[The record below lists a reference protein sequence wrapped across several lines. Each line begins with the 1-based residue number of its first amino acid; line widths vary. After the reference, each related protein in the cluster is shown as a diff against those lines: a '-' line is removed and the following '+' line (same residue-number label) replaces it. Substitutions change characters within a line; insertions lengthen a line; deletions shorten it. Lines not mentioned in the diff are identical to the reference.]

1 MEKIHVLVGWSG
13 KNFGASVD
21 DERIGGV
28 VAVTAKT
35 YEELQSKMR
44 EALEFHV
51 EGVVEDGMDIPS
63 WLVAGDYELE
73 WELELSAMIRIC
85 EAYTSM
91 TAIARAAGMDARQ
104 LSHYANGLKRPR
116 PQQRQ
121 CVIDGIHKIGRS
133 LLMV

>member
-13 KNFGASVD
+13 KNFGTSID

-35 YEELQSKMR
+35 YGELQVRTR
-44 EALEFHV
+44 EALEFHI
-51 EGVVEDGMDIPS
+51 EGVMEDGVEIPS
-63 WLVAGDYELE
+63 WLAAGEYELE
-73 WELELSAMIRIC
+73 WEMELAAMIRHC
-85 EAYTSM
+85 EEYTSM
-91 TAIARAAGMDARQ
+91 TAIARAAGMDLRQ
-104 LSHYANGLKRPR
+104 LSHYANGVKRPR

-121 CVIDGIHKIGRS
+121 RVIDGIHRIGRS